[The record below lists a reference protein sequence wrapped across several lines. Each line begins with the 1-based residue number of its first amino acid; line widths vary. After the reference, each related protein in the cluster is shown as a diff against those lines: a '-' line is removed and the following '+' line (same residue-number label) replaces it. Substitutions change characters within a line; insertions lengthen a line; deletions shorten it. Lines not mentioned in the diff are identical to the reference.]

1 MGNNSAPKMVVIAG
15 LTAVL
20 FFFGLLITERVPEIP
35 VDIDFKPF
43 FVPFLLVALLPRPTA
58 WAIGLGAALGEG
70 FGDILEGYE
79 PDDAFGFVGYVVCFV
94 IAGYMIGNRP
104 RNWALVSLACVLG
117 AFVQAVFEA
126 VTFLIFG
133 SEALPVAIQSAI
145 GNTLTHG
152 VVLGIIPT
160 LILVPLLY
168 GRIERL
174 LGFAPKGKAQDGDHE
189 EEGAARR
196 DRERE
201 RA

>member
-1 MGNNSAPKMVVIAG
+1 MANNSAAKLIVIAG
-15 LTAVL
+15 LTGVL
-20 FFFGLLITERVPEIP
+20 FFFGLLVTERIPEIP

-43 FVPFLLVALLPRPTA
+43 FIPFLLVALLPVGRPA

-94 IAGYMIGNRP
+94 IAAYIIRNRP
-104 RNWALVSLACVLG
+104 RNWILVSLACVVG
-117 AFVQAVFEA
+117 AFIQAAFEA
-126 VTFLIFG
+126 ATLLLFG
-133 SEALPVAIQSAI
+133 EEALPVAIWSGI

-152 VVLGIIPT
+152 IALGLIPT
-160 LILVPLLY
+160 LILIPLLH

-174 LGFAPKGKAQDGDHE
+174 LGYAPLGEKRE
-189 EEGAARR
+189 EEEEKEES
-196 DRERE
+196 RERSAE

>member
-1 MGNNSAPKMVVIAG
+1 MGKNSGSKLVVIAG

-20 FFFGLLITERVPEIP
+20 FFFGLLITERIPEIP

-43 FVPFLLVALLPRPTA
+43 FIPFLLVALLPRPTS
-58 WAIGLGAALGEG
+58 WAVGLGAALGEG

-94 IAGYMIGNRP
+94 LAGYMIGNRP
-104 RNWALVSLACVLG
+104 RSYILVSAACLLG
-117 AFVQAVFEA
+117 AFVQAVLEA

-133 SEALPVAIQSAI
+133 SEALPVAVQSAL

-152 VVLGIIPT
+152 VVLGVIPT
-160 LILVPLLY
+160 LILIPLLH

-174 LGFAPKGKAQDGDHE
+174 LGFAPKERDQQE
-189 EEGAARR
+189 EVGERAEQRST
-196 DRERE
+196 ERE